1 MSSTTLPYPT
11 QSNHITFWQYTDRF
25 SSSLQKKMFYTA
37 SLLTDPV
44 CLAHETF
51 RQIQVVNHANSQDK
65 IIPKLVEK
73 FLLTLRFS
81 FYGSLALITSMP
93 GVALRFLA
101 IKSQG
106 KPFLSYNREDA
117 FEETAFENRKITLL
131 SWNVCFLGGGYSI
144 SEGGVFPWR
153 DRIDRII
160 QKILMPQE
168 DSKKS
173 PDVVCLYETF
183 DTSAAFHIVERLKK
197 EGYNHI
203 FWNIGPKTTGVS
215 SGILVASRFKIINP
229 EFSPFPLDTLVGRT
243 KGTTKGVFSF
253 DLEYKKDT
261 YAKIF
266 STHLQHSE
274 LPKFPTIDETIARE
288 SQMRLIMDQVDKIKN
303 QSVII
308 TGDLNLDDEEYEEIC
323 TQNNYKF
330 TKNTQ
335 YGKDKTWEGD
345 LFCAELMRKKVS
357 SSLNLDHTIIRK
369 SDRAKITTTLL
380 PTGYDDTKYLKE
392 ALSDHRGLFSIIRI

>member
-1 MSSTTLPYPT
+1 MSLPKLAHPT
-11 QSNHITFWQYTDRF
+11 QSNDQGFWRYTDRF
-25 SSSLQKKMFYTA
+25 STALQKKMFLAA

-51 RQIQVVNHANSQDK
+51 RQIQVVNHENSQDK
-65 IIPKLVEK
+65 IIRKLVEK
-73 FLLTLRFS
+73 FLLTLRLI
-81 FYGSLALITSMP
+81 FYGSLALVTTMP
-93 GVALRFLA
+93 GVVLRFLA
-101 IKSQG
+101 IKLQG
-106 KPFLSYNREDA
+106 KAFLSYNSEDTIK
-117 FEETAFENRKITLL
+117 ETTFENRKITLL

-153 DRIDRII
+153 ERIDRII
-160 QKILMPQE
+160 QKNLEPQE

-183 DTSAAFHIVERLKK
+183 DTSAAFHIVKRLKK

-203 FWNIGPKTTGVS
+203 FWNIGPKTFGVS

-229 EFSPFPLDTLVGRT
+229 EFTPFPLDTLVGRT

-253 DLEYKKDT
+253 DVEYKKDT

-288 SQMRLIMDQVDKIKN
+288 SQMRLIID
-303 QSVII
+303 
-308 TGDLNLDDEEYEEIC
+308 
-323 TQNNYKF
+323 
-330 TKNTQ
+330 
-335 YGKDKTWEGD
+335 
-345 LFCAELMRKKVS
+345 
-357 SSLNLDHTIIRK
+357 RK
-369 SDRAKITTTLL
+369 SVV
-380 PTGYDDTKYLKE
+380 
-392 ALSDHRGLFSIIRI
+392 